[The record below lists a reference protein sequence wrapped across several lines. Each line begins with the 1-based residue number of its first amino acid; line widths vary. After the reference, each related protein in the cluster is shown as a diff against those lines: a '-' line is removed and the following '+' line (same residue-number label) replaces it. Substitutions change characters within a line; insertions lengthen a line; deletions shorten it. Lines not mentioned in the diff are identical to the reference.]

1 VAPSE
6 LLARF
11 AAVADA
17 VGDAVAARAGPARR
31 ARTGRPGQYEL
42 DVDADRA
49 ALAVLADLGVR
60 VVSEESGR
68 SGPDEAAVTV
78 VVDPVDGSTNCSRR
92 IPYWGVS
99 LCALDRD
106 GLLCSLVA
114 NLATGERYTAA
125 RGEGAWAGG
134 ERLHAAAT
142 TELEHAVV
150 GVAGLPRAAPW
161 QQFRALGSC
170 ALALCD
176 VAAGRL
182 DGFVD
187 ALADQHAPW
196 DYLGGLLACREAG
209 ALVVDVGGR
218 DLVTDD
224 PDARRQVVAAAT
236 PRLLE
241 DLRARVA

>member
-1 VAPSE
+1 VDPSE

-17 VGDAVAARAGPARR
+17 VGAAVAARTGPERR
-31 ARTGRPGQYEL
+31 ARTARPGQYEL
-42 DVDADRA
+42 DVDADAA
-49 ALAVLADLGVR
+49 ALAVLHEAPVR

-68 SGPDEAAVTV
+68 SGPAEAPITV

-99 LCALDRD
+99 LCALD
-106 GLLCSLVA
+106 GEGPLCSLVA
-114 NLATGERYTAA
+114 NLATGERYTAV
-125 RGEGAWAGG
+125 RGGGAWAGE
-134 ERLHAAAT
+134 ERLQAAAT
-142 TELEHAVV
+142 TELEHAVIA
-150 GVAGLPRAAPW
+150 VAGVPRPAPW
-161 QQFRALGSC
+161 QQFRALGSL

-182 DGFVD
+182 DGFLD

-209 ALVVDVGGR
+209 ALVVDATGR
-218 DLVTDD
+218 ELVTDD
-224 PDARRQVVAAAT
+224 PDARRQVLAGAT
-236 PRLLE
+236 PALLE
-241 DLRARVA
+241 RLRARAG